1 MQPKIHISLCT
12 SHILV
17 QIYNLAMVYNWC
29 PKNFLYVILLNAV
42 VLLIITLSAHVMYL
56 AYYGISSWC
65 FHPFFPGYQEK
76 MTVCLCN
83 SVWNS
88 ELINLLIFVID
99 ENIESYCYLESHWG
113 TLLATSSQ
121 VDSELFINNAWREDQ
136 LETQP
141 ISFILV
147 IFFLR
152 VM

>member
-65 FHPFFPGYQEK
+65 FHPFFPWLSRKDDCVFMQQ
-76 MTVCLCN
+76 CLKQWVDKSSDLCH
-83 SVWNS
+83 WWKHW
-88 ELINLLIFVID
+88 IILLPG
-99 ENIESYCYLESHWG
+99 ESLRYPACYLLPSGQW
-113 TLLATSSQ
+113 T
-121 VDSELFINNAWREDQ
+121 INNAWREDQ